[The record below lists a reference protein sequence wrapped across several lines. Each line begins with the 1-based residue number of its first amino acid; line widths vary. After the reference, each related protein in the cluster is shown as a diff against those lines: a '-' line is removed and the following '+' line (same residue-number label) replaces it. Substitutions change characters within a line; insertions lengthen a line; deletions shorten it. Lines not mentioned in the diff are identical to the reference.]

1 MNKYKLN
8 VGIIGLGTV
17 GSGVIR
23 LLKKQKRNIKN
34 RTGIE
39 LKVVAITAKNRRKKR
54 SVDVSSF
61 KWIRSPLDVA
71 KDPNVDVVVELIG
84 DMDKTATKVIRE
96 AINNGK
102 HVVTANKS
110 Y

>member
-17 GSGVIR
+17 GSGVIK

-39 LKVVAITAKNRRKKR
+39 LKVVAIPQGIEEKKE
-54 SVDVSSF
+54 VLMLVH
-61 KWIRSPLDVA
+61 L
-71 KDPNVDVVVELIG
+71 
-84 DMDKTATKVIRE
+84 
-96 AINNGK
+96 NGYTP
-102 HVVTANKS
+102 H
-110 Y
+110 

>member
-17 GSGVIR
+17 GCGVIK

-39 LKVVAITAKNRRKKR
+39 LNVIAISARNRRKKCIKLR
-54 SVDVSSF
+54 
-61 KWIRSPLDVA
+61 PL
-71 KDPNVDVVVELIG
+71 NWTELFF
-84 DMDKTATKVIRE
+84 
-96 AINNGK
+96 
-102 HVVTANKS
+102 
-110 Y
+110 

>member
-17 GSGVIR
+17 GSGVIK

-39 LKVVAITAKNRRKKR
+39 LKVVAITARNRRKKR

-61 KWIRSPLDVA
+61 KWIHSPLDVT
-71 KDPNVDVVVELIG
+71 KDPDVDLSLIHISEP
-84 DMDKTATKVIRE
+84 TRP
-96 AINNGK
+96 
-102 HVVTANKS
+102 